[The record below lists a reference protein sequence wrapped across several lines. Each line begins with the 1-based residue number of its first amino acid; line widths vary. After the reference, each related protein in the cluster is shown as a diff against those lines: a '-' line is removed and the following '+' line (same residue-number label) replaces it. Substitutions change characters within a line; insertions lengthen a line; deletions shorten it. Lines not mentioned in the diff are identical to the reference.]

1 MHFDIFERPN
11 EFTFESILSAG
22 RDSATGPDCIG
33 LSCWRAAGPSGIRT
47 LTLVSNSLGDGAGH
61 PLKFNSSFTAFPP
74 KGAERTPSGEV
85 HRHPQKT
92 RPIAMKNEDNKLI
105 GSAWAAC
112 LEPSYRRYI
121 HKWQRGLVAGRQLIG
136 NVFDLDAFSRLLSFL
151 SRTNPS
157 MVCPL
162 LVLFDFA
169 HAFPSVLHA
178 WIHLVLMHIGAPVSF
193 CNLVRELYSMCLTFA
208 KGPDGI

>member
-11 EFTFESILSAG
+11 ELTFESILSAG

-85 HRHPQKT
+85 HRHPKKT
-92 RPIAMKNEDNKLI
+92 RPITMKNEDNKLI

-121 HKWQRGLVAGRQLIG
+121 HMWQRGFVAGRQLIG
-136 NVFDLDAFSRLLSFL
+136 NVFDLDAFLGYFLFSLVPIRPWSAHYLSFL
-151 SRTNPS
+151 TLPT
-157 MVCPL
+157 
-162 LVLFDFA
+162 LFLA
-169 HAFPSVLHA
+169 YYTHGSI
-178 WIHLVLMHIGAPVSF
+178 WS
-193 CNLVRELYSMCLTFA
+193 
-208 KGPDGI
+208 